1 MVNGSYSLVVAFRN
15 HRKHEWQSLSQYLLD
30 ENVLPGNYH
39 PTGNLVGIYITV
51 FRQGKMVD
59 AAWSSAAILHL
70 TRRYPDYGLDQRYTS
85 LDVEEYS
92 CRYELVSYG

>member
-15 HRKHEWQSLSQYLLD
+15 HRKHEYQSLSQHLLD

-59 AAWSSAAILHL
+59 AAGPGAAISL
-70 TRRYPDYGLDQRYTS
+70 THHYLNHGLEQRHTS
-85 LDVEEYS
+85 LDVEEYR
-92 CRYELVSYG
+92 CRFELVSYG

>member
-1 MVNGSYSLVVAFRN
+1 MVNGSYSLVVAFRYL
-15 HRKHEWQSLSQYLLD
+15 RKHEYQSLSQHLLD

-39 PTGNLVGIYITV
+39 PTGNLVSIYITV

-59 AAWSSAAILHL
+59 AAWSSAAINL
-70 TRRYPDYGLDQRYTS
+70 THRYLNYGLEQRHTS

-92 CRYELVSYG
+92 CRYELVSTG